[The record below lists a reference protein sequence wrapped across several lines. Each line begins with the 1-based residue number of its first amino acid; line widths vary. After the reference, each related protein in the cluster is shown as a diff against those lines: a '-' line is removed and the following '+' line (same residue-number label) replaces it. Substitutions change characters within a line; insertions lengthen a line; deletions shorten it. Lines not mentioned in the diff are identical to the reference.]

1 MPTLRI
7 FENVYLGREPKRGLL
22 VDRRAMADGARALF
36 QELGFEIDIR
46 RRVSELSRAEQQMVE
61 IAKAFLAKARVLIL
75 DEPTASLTE
84 KETRR
89 LFAFIAK
96 AKAEGVGVIYISHRI
111 QEFAEIAD
119 KISVLRDGRMI
130 GTVSAKNISEQALVE
145 LMTGRSI
152 DKIYPEIARGKDGKV
167 VLSLQNIVCAGVH
180 GVSIDVRAGEVL
192 GIAGLVGSG
201 KSRVW
206 RSVLG
211 LLPIKAGRAMLKGRD
226 VTGRPT
232 RDLLRGGVFYLP
244 PDRKA
249 DGLQLAAT
257 TRENIAL
264 SLLDR
269 GEVSNRLGFIA
280 PRRSRDLADEIAAR
294 VDISKSNLGR
304 AVSRLSGGNQQKALF
319 GKGFAMERDIYIFD
333 EPTVGVDMGTRSA
346 LYLLIKELAE
356 AGKAVVVISSDL
368 PEVVNLAH
376 RLVVFSKGR
385 VSAELTGEA
394 ISEQNVLRNFFAE
407 IRGSRHDHD
416 AKPAGRGRAACPEA
430 QHRRC
435 RDPLRFPRGQAC
447 AFLVAAEVFG
457 AGVGAVPFAPESHQC
472 GAPVRLP
479 GARLARA
486 DAGADH
492 RRLRP
497 FSRHGHRT
505 DLGGL
510 GDRHGHARRGDARH
524 GLGGHPARRLRGLRR
539 RAPDRLP

>member
-1 MPTLRI
+1 MKIDGESVEFQSVHDAAKFGIGTVFQEFSLVPTLRI

-130 GTVSAKNISEQALVE
+130 GTVSAKNTSEQALVE

-152 DKIYPEIARGKDGKV
+152 DKIYPEIARGQDGKV

-211 LLPIKAGRAMLKGRD
+211 LLPIKAGRVTLKGGD
-226 VTGRPT
+226 VTA
-232 RDLLRGGVFYLP
+232 P
-244 PDRKA
+244 PDPRPLARRRVLPAPTARRKA
-249 DGLQLAAT
+249 CSLLPRHARTSPCRCSTAAT
-257 TRENIAL
+257 SPTASASSRRAEAATL
-264 SLLDR
+264 PTGSRR
-269 GEVSNRLGFIA
+269 GSTSRNPISAARFPGSRA
-280 PRRSRDLADEIAAR
+280 ATSRRRCSAKASRWSATSTSSTSRRSASTWVRAR
-294 VDISKSNLGR
+294 PSI
-304 AVSRLSGGNQQKALF
+304 
-319 GKGFAMERDIYIFD
+319 
-333 EPTVGVDMGTRSA
+333 
-346 LYLLIKELAE
+346 
-356 AGKAVVVISSDL
+356 
-368 PEVVNLAH
+368 
-376 RLVVFSKGR
+376 
-385 VSAELTGEA
+385 
-394 ISEQNVLRNFFAE
+394 
-407 IRGSRHDHD
+407 
-416 AKPAGRGRAACPEA
+416 C
-430 QHRRC
+430 
-435 RDPLRFPRGQAC
+435 
-447 AFLVAAEVFG
+447 
-457 AGVGAVPFAPESHQC
+457 
-472 GAPVRLP
+472 
-479 GARLARA
+479 
-486 DAGADH
+486 
-492 RRLRP
+492 
-497 FSRHGHRT
+497 
-505 DLGGL
+505 
-510 GDRHGHARRGDARH
+510 
-524 GLGGHPARRLRGLRR
+524 
-539 RAPDRLP
+539 